1 MSELHLALVERYAP
15 PSVIVDE
22 RHNILHLSADA
33 GRYLKFGAGEPSK
46 NLLKVVLPAL
56 RVEMRPAL
64 FRATQSSENVS
75 ISNVSVEL
83 EGESRLIDLHVRPAH
98 DSGSG
103 NDYFLVV
110 FEEKTSS
117 DTAVEAPV
125 HYEESVQ
132 HLEQEL
138 EATRTQLS
146 AMVEQYE
153 ASTEELKASNEEL
166 QAMNEELRSATEE
179 LETGR
184 EELQSVNEE
193 LITVNQEL
201 KASVEDLSRSNSDL
215 QNLIS
220 STDIGTLFLNRELRI
235 KRFTPRIQELFN
247 VVASDVGRR
256 LSDLTR
262 NVDYASL
269 LSDAK
274 SVLHDLIP
282 IEREVRHENGQYFLV
297 RIVPYRTNEEKI
309 DGVVLNFVDITK
321 RKQNESELRAAVDAR
336 EQQARLF
343 DTTLSSIA
351 DFAYTFDQEGRFL
364 FANQPLANLH
374 GLTPEAMVGKNFFDL
389 GYPDDLATKLQ
400 QQIRTV
406 FETKEIVRD
415 ETPFTDAVWQDRLLR
430 VQSCDQS

>member
-1 MSELHLALVERYAP
+1 M
-15 PSVIVDE
+15 
-22 RHNILHLSADA
+22 
-33 GRYLKFGAGEPSK
+33 
-46 NLLKVVLPAL
+46 
-56 RVEMRPAL
+56 
-64 FRATQSSENVS
+64 
-75 ISNVSVEL
+75 
-83 EGESRLIDLHVRPAH
+83 RPAH

-117 DTAVEAPV
+117 DAAVEAPV

-146 AMVEQYE
+146 AMVEQDE

-256 LSDLTR
+256 SPISPANRLR
-262 NVDYASL
+262 QP
-269 LSDAK
+269 AK
-274 SVLHDLIP
+274 
-282 IEREVRHENGQYFLV
+282 RR
-297 RIVPYRTNEEKI
+297 
-309 DGVVLNFVDITK
+309 
-321 RKQNESELRAAVDAR
+321 RAR
-336 EQQARLF
+336 PPRF
-343 DTTLSSIA
+343 DS
-351 DFAYTFDQEGRFL
+351 
-364 FANQPLANLH
+364 N
-374 GLTPEAMVGKNFFDL
+374 
-389 GYPDDLATKLQ
+389 
-400 QQIRTV
+400 
-406 FETKEIVRD
+406 
-415 ETPFTDAVWQDRLLR
+415 
-430 VQSCDQS
+430 